1 MEGPELSRRLNKVLS
16 LCPRSKCIADIG
28 TDHGLLP
35 VRAVMCGKAKKA
47 VACDLRKGPLDRC
60 IANIEA
66 YGAGANVSARLAYGL
81 DGLEP
86 GEADTVTIAGMG
98 GMLICE
104 IITKAIESGKLTPG
118 TRLVLCPNTHDE
130 YVRRMVCSRSF
141 ILRRECP
148 VREDGMIY
156 LIVSC
161 VYTGENSPFSFV
173 SDGLKEQEFFI
184 PEHFTGVSG
193 TLPKYYYRKVMLR
206 ASKRLKGLSGKA
218 ENYETALVREIIG
231 KCESFLR

>member
-1 MEGPELSRRLNKVLS
+1 M
-16 LCPRSKCIADIG
+16 AQ
-28 TDHGLLP
+28 
-35 VRAVMCGKAKKA
+35 KA

-66 YGAGANVSARLAYGL
+66 YGAGDNISARLAYGL
-81 DGLEP
+81 DAIEP

-104 IITKAIESGKLTPG
+104 IISKAVESGKLIPG

-130 YVRRMVCSRSF
+130 YVRRMAGSSSF
-141 ILRRECP
+141 TVRRECA
-148 VREDGMIY
+148 VREDGMVY

-161 VYTGENSPFSFV
+161 VYTGAAGEFAFTT
-173 SDGLKEQEFFI
+173 DGLKEPEFFRA
-184 PEHFTGVSG
+184 EHFTGTSG
-193 TLPKYYYRKVMLR
+193 RLPKYYYRKVMAR
-206 ASKRLKGLSGKA
+206 ASKRLQGLDGRVD
-218 ENYETALVREIIG
+218 NYETELMRKIIA